1 MVAVLVTGR
10 RVVTPAGV
18 LADGWVQVAGDRITA
33 VGEGPPP
40 GGEGA
45 AEGAGAW
52 VVPGFVDVHV
62 HGGGGA
68 SYTSGDPAQ
77 ARVVA
82 DLHRAHGT
90 TTTFASLVTAP
101 LPAMLRSIRALA
113 DLVEDGT
120 LAGVH
125 LEGPFL
131 AAARCGAHD
140 PRHLRAPHREELA
153 ALLAAGRGTVSH
165 VTVAPELPGG
175 LELVRQL
182 VDAGLV
188 AAVGH
193 SDATHEQAAAAFDV
207 GARLATHLYNAMRPV
222 HHREP
227 GVVVAA
233 LEDPRVTV
241 ELINDGV
248 HLHDAIVRS
257 TFRQV
262 TARRV
267 ALVTDA
273 VVAAGVGDG
282 VYGSGPRTVEV
293 VGGVARLAG
302 STAMAGSTLT
312 MDVGLRRA
320 VQVAG
325 VPMAEAVEAA
335 ATTPARAL
343 GLDDVGALAPGLR
356 ADLVVLDE
364 DLAVRSVLGR
374 GRWVALPATS

>member
-1 MVAVLVTGR
+1 MLVTGG

-18 LADGWVQVAGDRITA
+18 LTGGWVQVAGDRITA

-40 GGEGA
+40 EGEGP
-45 AEGAGAW
+45 AEGSGAW

-82 DLHRAHGT
+82 ELHRAHGT

-101 LPAMLRSIRALA
+101 LPVMLRSVGALA

-120 LAGVH
+120 LAGLH

-140 PRHLRAPHREELA
+140 PRHLRAPDPEELA

-175 LELVRQL
+175 LELVRRL

-193 SDATHEQAAAAFDV
+193 SDATHDQAVAAFDA

-233 LEDPRVTV
+233 LDDERVTV

-248 HLHDAIVRS
+248 HLHDAVVRS
-257 TFRQV
+257 TFRQA

-282 VYGSGPRTVEV
+282 VYGSGTRTVEV

-302 STAMAGSTLT
+302 SAAMAGSTLT
-312 MDVGLRRA
+312 MDVAVRRA

-325 VPMAEAVEAA
+325 VPVAEAVEAA

-343 GLDDVGALAPGLR
+343 GLEDVGALAPGLR
-356 ADLVVLDE
+356 ADLVLLDE
-364 DLAVRSVLGR
+364 DLAVRSVLAG
-374 GRWVALPATS
+374 GRWVALPTST